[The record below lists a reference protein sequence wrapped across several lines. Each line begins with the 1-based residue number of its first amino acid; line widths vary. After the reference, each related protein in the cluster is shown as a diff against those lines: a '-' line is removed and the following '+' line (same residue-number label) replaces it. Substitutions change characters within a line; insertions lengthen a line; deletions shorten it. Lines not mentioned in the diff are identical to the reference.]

1 MSMKLYT
8 SLVRCC
14 ASVIILVVSL
24 YFVLSSFG
32 IIENYTS
39 CGGHVHDDE
48 VKENENKILEELT
61 ILEKPSKL
69 LNFDDLLR
77 DYVGE
82 GKENL
87 ARKIDRL
94 KLLEEFKQ
102 NLDK

>member
-8 SLVRCC
+8 SLVCC
-14 ASVIILVVSL
+14 ASVIIFVVSL

-69 LNFDDLLR
+69 LNFDDLRR

-82 GKENL
+82 GKENF

-94 KLLEEFKQ
+94 ELLEEFKQ
-102 NLDK
+102 SLEE

>member
-1 MSMKLYT
+1 MSMKLYK
-8 SLVRCC
+8 SLLCC

-24 YFVLSSFG
+24 YFVLTSLG
-32 IIENYTS
+32 VIENYTS
-39 CGGHVHDDE
+39 CSSGHIHDDE

-69 LNFDDLLR
+69 LSFDDTLK
-77 DYVGE
+77 DYIGE

-87 ARKIDRL
+87 ARKMDRL

-102 NLDK
+102 TLDK

>member
-8 SLVRCC
+8 SLVRGC

-39 CGGHVHDDE
+39 CGGHIHDDD

-69 LNFDDLLR
+69 IKF
-77 DYVGE
+77 
-82 GKENL
+82 
-87 ARKIDRL
+87 
-94 KLLEEFKQ
+94 
-102 NLDK
+102 

>member
-1 MSMKLYT
+1 MGMKLYT
-8 SLVRCC
+8 SLVCC

-39 CGGHVHDDE
+39 CDGHVHDDE

-102 NLDK
+102 TLDK

>member
-1 MSMKLYT
+1 MSVKLYT
-8 SLVRCC
+8 SLVCC

-48 VKENENKILEELT
+48 VKANENKILEELT
-61 ILEKPSKL
+61 ILEKPSNL
-69 LNFDDLLR
+69 LNFDDLRR

-94 KLLEEFKQ
+94 ELLEEFKQ
-102 NLDK
+102 NLEE

>member
-8 SLVRCC
+8 SLVRGC

-39 CGGHVHDDE
+39 CGGHVYDDD

-61 ILEKPSKL
+61 ILK
-69 LNFDDLLR
+69 NH
-77 DYVGE
+77 
-82 GKENL
+82 
-87 ARKIDRL
+87 
-94 KLLEEFKQ
+94 Q
-102 NLDK
+102 NY